1 MKKNED
7 ELALDCRLDKWLWAA
22 RFFKTRRLAS
32 ESIKKGCISIEGK
45 VSIKPSSAVIPD
57 NIIVIQNDYL
67 KQKIIVKK
75 VAFKRGS
82 YEKARLLYTIL
93 EEEKSEAREY
103 FEKRLAKKRPTK
115 QERRELIS
123 IKNSSNYISNS

>member
-7 ELALDCRLDKWLWAA
+7 EFAFYCRLDKWLWAA
-22 RFFKTRRLAS
+22 RFYKTRRIAS

-45 VSIKPSSAVIPD
+45 VSIKPSSAVVQD

-75 VAFKRGS
+75 VASKRES
-82 YEKARLLYTIL
+82 YEKARLLFTIL
-93 EEEKSEAREY
+93 EEEKSEVREY
-103 FEKRLAKKRPTK
+103 FEKRLPKKRPAK

-123 IKNSSNYISNS
+123 MKNNSNYISNR